1 MKTAEKANPS
11 PPMEAVTKADNAP
24 VRRIGTFTFGWVLVA
39 AGIVMILALF
49 YPQKDFRWM
58 LKLSPVILISLGTE
72 VLLGSRKKAHLKYD
86 WVAMLL
92 CFLIVCAALVMFDLA
107 WLMLYRPGWVHL

>member
-1 MKTAEKANPS
+1 MKTAEKTNSS
-11 PPMEAVTKADNAP
+11 PQMEKATKDNSAP
-24 VRRIGTFTFGWVLVA
+24 TRRIGTFTLGWVLVA

-49 YPQKDFRWM
+49 CPKKDFRWM

-72 VLLGSRKKAHLKYD
+72 VLLGSRKKERLKYD

-92 CFLIVCAALVMFDLA
+92 CFVIVCAALVMFALA
-107 WLMLYRPGWVHL
+107 WLMLYHPDWVHL